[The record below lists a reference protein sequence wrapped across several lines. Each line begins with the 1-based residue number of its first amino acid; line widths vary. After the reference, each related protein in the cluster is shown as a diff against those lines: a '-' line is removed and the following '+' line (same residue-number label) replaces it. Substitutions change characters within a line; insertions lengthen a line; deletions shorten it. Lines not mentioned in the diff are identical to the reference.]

1 MKNAIFHNPRCSKSR
16 QALELLEKRGVAV
29 PVVEYLKDPP
39 DAKTLKEVC
48 ALLGVRP
55 YELVRRKE
63 ALFAELKLAA
73 LEPDDDAR
81 WFKVLAGHP
90 ALLER
95 PIVVYQGKAAIGR
108 PPENVLKIL

>member
-16 QALELLEKRGVAV
+16 QALELLEKRGVEV

-63 ALFAELKLAA
+63 PLFDELGLAA
-73 LEPDDDAR
+73 VTPDDDAR
-81 WFKVLAGHP
+81 WFKLLGEFP

-95 PIVVYQGKAAIGR
+95 PIVVYQGKAAVGR